1 MSSSL
6 STSNENSV
14 DSMPRGGNSYYSS
27 QLQQQQQQYHY
38 HMNQPLNYNNSN
50 GSNII
55 SSNNN
60 NHHHNHNQSYSLNSS
75 NSNYSSGN
83 YNNPLNNYQHQ
94 HILNSSHHSQQ
105 QQLHNLNNSHN
116 ASSHQHYQH
125 PSIAAVFPSIYAETL
140 MSTHSSNSEPGKMMT
155 GSAASNSSLISGTG
169 SVSASASGN
178 MQGGVNLMGNHYSS
192 VQKQIQ
198 QDWSNREY
206 IEVIISNIK
215 KLTDFLNSFEL
226 SCKSKLAMLD
236 EKLTKL
242 ERQIDFVEAKVT
254 KGDTLN

>member
-6 STSNENSV
+6 STSNENAV
-14 DSMPRGGNSYYSS
+14 DSMPRGGNVYYSS
-27 QLQQQQQQYHY
+27 QQQQQQYHY
-38 HMNQPLNYNNSN
+38 HMNQPLNYNNSIN
-50 GSNII
+50 G
-55 SSNNN
+55 NNTSI
-60 NHHHNHNQSYSLNSS
+60 HNQSYNLNAA
-75 NSNYSSGN
+75 NYLPN
-83 YNNPLNNYQHQ
+83 NNHYNNHSINNYQHQ
-94 HILNSSHHSQQ
+94 QLLN
-105 QQLHNLNNSHN
+105 NNSHHQAHHN
-116 ASSHQHYQH
+116 SINTTSQNSSSHQHYQH
-125 PSIAAVFPSIYAETL
+125 PSIATVFPSIYADSL
-140 MSTHSSNSEPGKMMT
+140 MSNNQEASMIAGA
-155 GSAASNSSLISGTG
+155 GASNSSLISGTG
-169 SVSASASGN
+169 SVSGASNSI
-178 MQGGVNLMGNHYSS
+178 QGGASLMGNSYSS

-254 KGDTLN
+254 KGETLN

>member
-14 DSMPRGGNSYYSS
+14 ESMPRGGNPYYSS
-27 QLQQQQQQYHY
+27 SQQHQQQYHY
-38 HMNQPLNYNNSN
+38 QMNQPLNYNN
-50 GSNII
+50 NINNNT
-55 SSNNN
+55 SNNINLTLSNANHINYSAPN
-60 NHHHNHNQSYSLNSS
+60 NNYNSTLTNFQQQQIFNQQQQQQHHNHHNPSSL
-75 NSNYSSGN
+75 
-83 YNNPLNNYQHQ
+83 
-94 HILNSSHHSQQ
+94 
-105 QQLHNLNNSHN
+105 
-116 ASSHQHYQH
+116 SSHQHYQH
-125 PSIAAVFPSIYAETL
+125 PSIATVFPSIYAESM
-140 MSTHSSNSEPGKMMT
+140 MSTKNAESDNG
-155 GSAASNSSLISGTG
+155 GSGTAVAASNSSLSGG
-169 SVSASASGN
+169 SVQSGS
-178 MQGGVNLMGNHYSS
+178 HYST

-254 KGDTLN
+254 KGETLN

>member
-14 DSMPRGGNSYYSS
+14 ESMPRGGNPYYSS
-27 QLQQQQQQYHY
+27 QQHQHQQQYHY
-38 HMNQPLNYNNSN
+38 QMNQPLNYNN
-50 GSNII
+50 NINNN
-55 SSNNN
+55 SNNINLTLSNANHLNYSAPN
-60 NHHHNHNQSYSLNSS
+60 NNYNNTLNNFQQQQIFNQQSQHQQHHHNPSSLSS
-75 NSNYSSGN
+75 S
-83 YNNPLNNYQHQ
+83 
-94 HILNSSHHSQQ
+94 
-105 QQLHNLNNSHN
+105 
-116 ASSHQHYQH
+116 SSHQHYQH
-125 PSIAAVFPSIYAETL
+125 PSIAAVFPSIYAESM
-140 MSTHSSNSEPGKMMT
+140 MSTKNGDTSGD
-155 GSAASNSSLISGTG
+155 GSKAVAASNSSLMSGTG
-169 SVSASASGN
+169 SVSAGSGGSHV
-178 MQGGVNLMGNHYSS
+178 QSGSHYST

-254 KGDTLN
+254 KGETLN

>member
-6 STSNENSV
+6 STSTENSV
-14 DSMPRGGNSYYSS
+14 DSMPRGGNLYYSS
-27 QLQQQQQQYHY
+27 QLQQQQQYHY
-38 HMNQPLNYNNSN
+38 QMNQPLNYNN
-50 GSNII
+50 
-55 SSNNN
+55 NNN
-60 NHHHNHNQSYSLNSS
+60 NNNIHHQSHNQNGNNTSYSTAS
-75 NSNYSSGN
+75 
-83 YNNPLNNYQHQ
+83 YNNSLNNYQHQ
-94 HILNSSHHSQQ
+94 QIHHQQ
-105 QQLHNLNNSHN
+105 QQQQHHH
-116 ASSHQHYQH
+116 HQHYQH
-125 PSIAAVFPSIYAETL
+125 PSISTVFPSIYAES
-140 MSTHSSNSEPGKMMT
+140 MMNSSNGNNQIESNNIVSGLA
-155 GSAASNSSLISGTG
+155 GSNSSMISGTG
-169 SVSASASGN
+169 SVSANSGSN
-178 MQGGVNLMGNHYSS
+178 VQANVVAANGANLMGNHYSS

-254 KGDTLN
+254 KGETLN